1 MSQDNESNNGAR
13 PQRLAYDIH
22 ASAKLVSVA
31 EPTIRKWIRQGRL
44 PRVGGI
50 RKILIP
56 AAALQKFV
64 STAE

>member
-1 MSQDNESNNGAR
+1 MSQDNENASATA
-13 PQRLAYDIH
+13 PLAYDIH

-44 PRVGGI
+44 PRVSGI